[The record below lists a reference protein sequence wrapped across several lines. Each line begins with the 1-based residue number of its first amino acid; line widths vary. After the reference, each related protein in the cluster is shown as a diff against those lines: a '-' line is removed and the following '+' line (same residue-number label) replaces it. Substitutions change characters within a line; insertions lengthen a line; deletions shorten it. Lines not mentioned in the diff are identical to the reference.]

1 MTGRKWTATD
11 PEPSPWP
18 TVVDE
23 DGVTWRPDDVDG
35 LGYLS
40 YRQQKI
46 VHHGTWATSGLLA
59 SDWQDI
65 WDYLPV
71 GAIVREATAEE
82 TLTWVETW
90 SVAS

>member
-1 MTGRKWTATD
+1 MTARTWTATD

-46 VHHGTWATSGLLA
+46 VHHGTWATAGLLA
-59 SDWQDI
+59 SDWRRTSGTTCR
-65 WDYLPV
+65 W
-71 GAIVREATAEE
+71 ARSCVRPRRRRP
-82 TLTWVETW
+82 
-90 SVAS
+90 